1 MMNKKKI
8 SLVIV
13 SIIFAIIFMT
23 ISNTVSASTI
33 LTTPLYFGVQEFR
46 NGTTPENMA
55 YAIKNPY
62 DNGST
67 TESIVGTKIWQIV
80 KYNSKTDS
88 NFNTG
93 NYYCVRAGVGFSDIN
108 KKAEYNISYDFKT
121 EKAAIASSGNTV
133 LQSIVNNGY

>member
-46 NGTTPENMA
+46 NGT
-55 YAIKNPY
+55 
-62 DNGST
+62 
-67 TESIVGTKIWQIV
+67 
-80 KYNSKTDS
+80 
-88 NFNTG
+88 
-93 NYYCVRAGVGFSDIN
+93 
-108 KKAEYNISYDFKT
+108 
-121 EKAAIASSGNTV
+121 
-133 LQSIVNNGY
+133 